1 MAEGFAAGP
10 GRSRR
15 WLVGLGVLAVAN
27 AAVWGSAVL
36 LFRPVDRSAGRPWP
50 SPAPLV
56 AAPAVVEE
64 PTLPPSPPPPPL
76 LPVFATGG
84 GVPLR
89 LMAPD
94 PVLVAFH
101 EASYEDGVALRPTG
115 VCGRC
120 KNPTKF
126 TPPRPRDRSLRYLV
140 MHSRGRDSRAT
151 SAADVMLRKGAAV
164 LSPVTGVVARVRRY
178 RLYRTYPDVRV
189 EIVPDSAPQRRVVML
204 HLGAVDLAP
213 GDTVEASV
221 TVVGAPR
228 RLPFESQVDRY
239 VSGRYPHVHLEVKDA
254 APARQATP

>member
-1 MAEGFAAGP
+1 VAEGFAAGP

-15 WLVGLGVLAVAN
+15 WVVGLGVLALAN

-36 LFRPVDRSAGRPWP
+36 LFRPVDRTAGRPWP
-50 SPAPLV
+50 SAAPLV
-56 AAPAVVEE
+56 AAPGVVEE
-64 PTLPPSPPPPPL
+64 PTPSPSPAPPV

-89 LMAPD
+89 LLATD

-101 EASYEDGVALRPTG
+101 EASYEEGVTLRPTG

-126 TPPRPRDRSLRYLV
+126 TPPQPRDRSLRYLV
-140 MHSRGRDSRAT
+140 MHSRGRDTPAT
-151 SAADVMLRKGAAV
+151 SAADVMLREGTAV

-189 EIVPDSAPQRRVVML
+189 EIVPELAPQRRVVML
-204 HLGAVDLAP
+204 HLGAVGLVR
-213 GDTVEASV
+213 GDAVEASV
-221 TVVGAPR
+221 TVIGAPR

-239 VSGRYPHVHLEVKDA
+239 VRGRYPHVHLEVKDA

>member
-15 WLVGLGVLAVAN
+15 WVVGLGVLAVAN

-36 LFRPVDRSAGRPWP
+36 LFRPVDRTAGRPWP
-50 SPAPLV
+50 SVAPLV
-56 AAPAVVEE
+56 AAPAAIEE
-64 PTLPPSPPPPPL
+64 PSPSPSPQL
-76 LPVFATGG
+76 LSVFAAGG

-89 LMAPD
+89 LVAPD

-140 MHSRGRDSRAT
+140 MHSRGRDTPAT
-151 SAADVMLRKGAAV
+151 SAADVMLREGTEV

-204 HLGAVDLAP
+204 HLGVVGLVR
-213 GDTVEASV
+213 GDAVEASL
-221 TVVGAPR
+221 TVIGAPR

-239 VSGRYPHVHLEVKDA
+239 VRGRYPHVHLEVKDA

>member
-1 MAEGFAAGP
+1 VAEGFAAGP

-15 WLVGLGVLAVAN
+15 WVVVLGVLAVAN
-27 AAVWGSAVL
+27 AAVWGSAL
-36 LFRPVDRSAGRPWP
+36 LVFRPVDRTAGRPWFSP
-50 SPAPLV
+50 SPLV
-56 AAPAVVEE
+56 SAPAPVEE
-64 PTLPPSPPPPPL
+64 PTLSLPPPQPPL
-76 LPVFATGG
+76 LPVFAAGS

-89 LMAPD
+89 LVAPD

-101 EASYEDGVALRPTG
+101 EASYKDGAALRPTG

-126 TPPRPRDRSLRYLV
+126 TPPRPRDRALRYLV
-140 MHSRGRDSRAT
+140 MHSRGRDTPAT
-151 SAADVMLRKGAAV
+151 SAADVMLRKGTAV

-189 EIVPDSAPQRRVVML
+189 EITPDSAPQRRVVML
-204 HLGAVDLAP
+204 HLGAVGLAR
-213 GDTVEASV
+213 GDAVEASV
-221 TVVGAPR
+221 TVIGAPR

-239 VSGRYPHVHLEVKDA
+239 APGRYPHVHLEVKDA